1 MSEVLGLDETLLRV
15 GSYVVLAAALA
26 TSVLVLSRLGDLP
39 RLLAGPRERFVYGV
53 PWGTV
58 TSIVI
63 VVAIYYGLQGGG
75 RPGGPIV
82 TGFRSWSLW
91 YPQGLI
97 LSSFAHFSDGHL
109 IGNMTG
115 TVAFAPLAEYV
126 WRHYPE
132 EPQPADWRGD
142 PRARIAVFVAAV
154 GLVGIL
160 GSLIV
165 PGAVIGFSGVVFAFA
180 GFTIITAPVRT
191 IFAMVSL
198 GVVRLAYRAL
208 TDPFLIAQSQEQF
221 VRPSW
226 ANIAVQGHLYG
237 LIVGVVLGV
246 VLLGYRG
253 REPRYYAVF
262 GAALVFAVSRSLQS
276 VYWFLGNDTY
286 ILFTAAGAAGV
297 VVLAT
302 LIAVAARG
310 RGGTALPVVGGTT
323 GTAAVGLLLAL
334 VVGLAVV
341 GVPYN
346 LAQVDSGPAINNGE
360 TIEVRDYTVTYAE
373 SVDDQYISAVGLPG
387 VGGPSVTR
395 GGVIVFS
402 ERRNSWEV
410 AASAQQL
417 AVQRSTIVALGDATW
432 RETVRI
438 SRTGWNVAG
447 ENATYKISGSDDGQR
462 TQLYAD
468 EPAVA
473 NLRLDGN
480 TVTIRPTDDAF
491 EIVLRRD
498 GAVVGTKPI
507 PADGERVTIDEIEF
521 VRDGRAL
528 LAANNQTVL
537 QVAEYRP

>member
-1 MSEVLGLDETLLRV
+1 MSEVLGFDETLLRI
-15 GSYVVLAAALA
+15 GSYVILAAALVV
-26 TSVLVLSRLGDLP
+26 SVLVLSRLGDLSS
-39 RLLAGPRERFVYGV
+39 LLAGPRERFVYGV
-53 PWGTV
+53 PWGTLITTV
-58 TSIVI
+58 V

-75 RPGGPIV
+75 RPGGPII

-91 YPQGLI
+91 YPQGI
-97 LSSFAHFSDGHL
+97 LFSSFAHFSDGHL

-132 EPQPADWRGD
+132 KPRPAGWRGD
-142 PRARIAVFVAAV
+142 PRARIAVFVAVV

-180 GFTIITAPVRT
+180 GFTLVTAPVRT
-191 IFAMVSL
+191 IFAMVGL
-198 GVVRLAYRAL
+198 GVVRLSYRAL
-208 TDPFLIAQSQEQF
+208 TDPVLVARSQEQF

-237 LIVGVVLGV
+237 LVVGVVLGV
-246 VLLGYRG
+246 ALLQYR
-253 REPRYYAVF
+253 RRDPRYYAVF
-262 GAALVFAVSRSLQS
+262 AAALVFAVSRSLQS

-286 ILFTAAGAAGV
+286 VLFTAVGAAGV

-302 LIAVAARG
+302 VIAVAARG
-310 RGGTALPVVGGTT
+310 RGGHSLPVVGVTT
-323 GTAAVGLLLAL
+323 STAAVGILLAL
-334 VVGLAVV
+334 VVGLAAV

-346 LAQVDSGPAINNGE
+346 LAQVESGPATADGE
-360 TIEVRDYTVTYAE
+360 TINIRDYSITYAE
-373 SVDDQYISAVGLPG
+373 SVEDQYISAVGIPG
-387 VGGPSVTR
+387 LGGPSVTR
-395 GGVIVFS
+395 SGVIVVS

-417 AVQRSTIVALGDATW
+417 AVQRSTTVALGDATW
-432 RETVRI
+432 RETVTIR
-438 SRTGWNVAG
+438 RTGWNVAG
-447 ENATYKISGSDDGQR
+447 ENSTYKVVGSHDGQQ

-473 NLRLDGN
+473 NLRLNGS
-480 TVTIRPTDDAF
+480 TVTLRPTSSGF
-491 EIVLRRD
+491 EIGLRKG
-498 GAVVGTKPI
+498 GAAVGATAV
-507 PADGERVTIDEIEF
+507 PADGERVTIGEIEF

-528 LAANNQTVL
+528 LAVYDQTVL

>member
-15 GSYVVLAAALA
+15 GSYLVLAAAVA
-26 TSVLVLSRLGDLP
+26 VSVVVLSRLGDLSS
-39 RLLAGPRERFVYGV
+39 LLAGPRERFVYGV
-53 PWGTV
+53 PWGTLI
-58 TSIVI
+58 TIVA
-63 VVAIYYGLQGGG
+63 VVAVYYGLQGGG
-75 RPGGPIV
+75 RPGGPII

-91 YPQGLI
+91 YPQGVLF
-97 LSSFAHFSDGHL
+97 SSFAHFSDGHL

-132 EPQPADWRGD
+132 QPRPADWRGD

-160 GSLIV
+160 GSVIV

-180 GFTIITAPVRT
+180 GFTLITAPVRT
-191 IFAMVSL
+191 IFAMVGL

-237 LIVGVVLGV
+237 LVVGVVLAV
-246 VLLGYRG
+246 TLLQYR
-253 REPRYYAVF
+253 RRDTRYYAVF
-262 GAALVFAVSRSLQS
+262 AATLVFAVSRSLQS

-286 ILFTAAGAAGV
+286 VLFTAIGAAGV

-302 LIAVAARG
+302 VVTVAARG
-310 RGGTALPVVGGTT
+310 RGGTALPVVGATT
-323 GTAAVGLLLAL
+323 GTVALGMLLAL

-346 LAQVDSGPAINNGE
+346 LAQVESGPATANGE
-360 TIEVRDYTVTYAE
+360 TIEVRDYTITYAE
-373 SVDDQYISAVGLPG
+373 SVDDQYISAVGIPG
-387 VGGPSVTR
+387 LGGPSVSR
-395 GGVIVFS
+395 SGVIVVS
-402 ERRNSWEV
+402 EQRNSWEV

-417 AVQRSTIVALGDATW
+417 AVQRSTTVALGDTTW
-432 RETVRI
+432 RETITIR
-438 SRTGWNVAG
+438 RTGWNVAG
-447 ENATYKISGSDDGQR
+447 ENSTYKVAGSHDGQR

-473 NLRLDGN
+473 NLRLNGSA
-480 TVTIRPTDDAF
+480 VTIRPSSAGF
-491 EIVLRRD
+491 EIVLTRD
-498 GAVVGTKPI
+498 GDIVGAKPV
-507 PADGERVTIDEIEF
+507 PEDGERVSIGEVEF

-528 LAANNQTVL
+528 LAADDRTVL